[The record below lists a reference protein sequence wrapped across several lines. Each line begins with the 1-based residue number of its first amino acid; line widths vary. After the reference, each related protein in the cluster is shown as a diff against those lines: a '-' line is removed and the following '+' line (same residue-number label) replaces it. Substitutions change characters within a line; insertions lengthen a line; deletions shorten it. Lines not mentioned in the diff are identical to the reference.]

1 MKLRSNN
8 TYSVK
13 KSLRSIPYSKRVTSS
28 IPHVSK
34 HTRSNTT
41 KKTVFKSLPYKYSV
55 TKKSHKR
62 VSRQSSTR
70 GSLHEKDSKKQ
81 RQSPKVTPPENF
93 SRSNIK
99 RKLEVGLRSPNRRLR
114 EYLSRVCPWSQTCLA
129 FGRDIPKVK
138 SYFGSFEQFDFLRS
152 GKVETI
158 SSGANGFVNYLVYER
173 EGYVSHAIMKTSIDP
188 KVSDSLVYEAFVG
201 LKYLNKQ
208 LAYFPC
214 FVETYSILKTNTDT
228 NPLSKHVSKYMA
240 TGDFVH
246 DVTQPL
252 TPSDP
257 STGNMSD
264 IFSPVKLSDALLS
277 DSCDNAELYTILVE
291 YLDRPITVGKWL
303 RKGVMLPDTMIEC
316 IGILY
321 QVYGVLGVIA
331 NEFTHYDLHDEN
343 VLLYTIPNNGYV
355 TMRYIGNTP
364 DTTIEFNT
372 RYIAK
377 VIDYGRCFTPES
389 QHFYDNICRL
399 CPPNCGNSAGYEWFH
414 PKISKSNYYI
424 ASNIRNVS
432 HDLRLAKTLSDY
444 VIANRSSP
452 PLTSD
457 LQHLLRT
464 VIYDTRYGTPEI
476 SPGQGV
482 STRSIHNVIE
492 MKRALENLINS
503 TKYKENVD
511 SIFSPK
517 NKTGTMT
524 IHMDRSRDMVF
535 TAE

>member
-1 MKLRSNN
+1 MKLRSKN
-8 TYSVK
+8 TYSLK
-13 KSLRSIPYSKRVTSS
+13 KSLRSIPYSKRVSS
-28 IPHVSK
+28 SLHPVSK

-55 TKKSHKR
+55 TKRSHKR
-62 VSRQSSTR
+62 VSRKSSKR
-70 GSLHEKDSKKQ
+70 DSLHEKEEK
-81 RQSPKVTPPENF
+81 RNSPIVTPPESF
-93 SRSNIK
+93 SRGNIK
-99 RKLEVGLRSPNRRLR
+99 QKLEVGLRSPNRRLR

-152 GKVETI
+152 GKIATI
-158 SSGANGFVNYLVYER
+158 SSGSNGFVNSLVYDR
-173 EGYVSHAIMKTSIDP
+173 EGYISHAIMKTSIVPDE
-188 KVSDSLVYEAFVG
+188 SDSLVYEAFVG
-201 LKYLNKQ
+201 LTYLNKQ

-228 NPLSKHVSKYMA
+228 NPLNKNVSKYMK

-252 TPSDP
+252 TASNP

-277 DSCDNAELYTILVE
+277 DSCDHAELYTILVE
-291 YLDRPITVGKWL
+291 YLDRPVSVGKWL
-303 RKGVMLPDTMIEC
+303 RKERMMPHTMIEC

-364 DTTIEFNT
+364 DTTVEFNT

-377 VIDYGRCFTPES
+377 VIDYGRCFTQES
-389 QHFYDNICRL
+389 QHFYDNMCRL
-399 CPPNCGNSAGYEWFH
+399 CPTDCGYSAGYGWFK
-414 PKISKSNYYI
+414 PKISKRDYYI
-424 ASNIRNVS
+424 ASNIRNIS
-432 HDLRLAKTLSDY
+432 HDLRLARTLSDY
-444 VIANRSSP
+444 IIPNSSSP
-452 PLTSD
+452 PLTSE
-457 LQHLLRT
+457 LNHLLKT

-476 SPGQGV
+476 MPGQGV
-482 STRSIHNVIE
+482 STRSIHNVVE
-492 MKRALENLINS
+492 MKSALEHLINS
-503 TKYKENVD
+503 TKYKENVG
-511 SIFSPK
+511 SIFSPE

-524 IHMDRSRDMVF
+524 IYMDRSRDMVF